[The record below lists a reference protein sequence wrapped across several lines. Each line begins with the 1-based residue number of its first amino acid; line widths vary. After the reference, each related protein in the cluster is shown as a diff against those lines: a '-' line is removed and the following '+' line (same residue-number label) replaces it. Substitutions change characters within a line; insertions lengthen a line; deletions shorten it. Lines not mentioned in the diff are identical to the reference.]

1 MDNRNENGV
10 SVRVMGDFLTVT
22 MRDLR
27 ARGPRPMVPYIT
39 TRGSNIPFSMPPTFQ
54 ETYSGIMLPASDIV
68 PSSIFAESCPACDAI
83 AMDIMDPDYAPS
95 YPKGWLLVACRRHA
109 VVLESNSDRQAFVGG
124 VLETRNTAT
133 MRYNSRVAE
142 KKAAAAAIESSS
154 STCTSTHPIPSAP
167 PPSPNTSGT
176 STPTTL
182 SSAEKDPCPICVEDK
197 PNLVLDC
204 GHSFCKPCL
213 TTWQQNCSDQKLI
226 VWINSTPDILANY
239 PILEANIKSRFT
251 CPMCRTYLQY
261 TKQSRRKR
269 KMHNRMSRG
278 EDWTEGSARVR
289 RGGAGGRA
297 LRERRRLE
305 REDAED
311 ICDEATFR
319 MPVVFRT

>member
-1 MDNRNENGV
+1 MDNRNEDGV
-10 SVRVMGDFLTVT
+10 SVRVTGDFLTVA

-27 ARGPRPMVPYIT
+27 ARGPRPLVPYIT

-54 ETYSGIMLPASDIV
+54 ETYPDIMLPASDTV
-68 PSSIFAESCPACDAI
+68 PSSIFAESCPACDEI
-83 AMDIMDPDYAPS
+83 AMDIMDPDSAPS
-95 YPKGWLLVACRRHA
+95 YPKGWVLVACRRHA
-109 VVLESNSDRQAFVGG
+109 VVSESNSERQHFVGG
-124 VLETRNTAT
+124 VLERRNTAA
-133 MRYNSRVAE
+133 MRYLSRVAE
-142 KKAAAAAIESSS
+142 KKAAATAAIESSS
-154 STCTSTHPIPSAP
+154 STCSSTLPVPSAP
-167 PPSPNTSGT
+167 SSSPNTT
-176 STPTTL
+176 RTAL
-182 SSAEKDPCPICVEDK
+182 SSVEKDPCPICVEEN

-226 VWINSTPDILANY
+226 VWVNSTLNIRSDY

-278 EDWTEGSARVR
+278 EGWTEGSARTR

-305 REDAED
+305 REEAED

-319 MPVVFRT
+319 MPVVYRR